1 MDKYY
6 KIPSHKIKQ
15 LIKSTI
21 GCIASD
27 KITVDGEKV
36 RYMYREEPDN
46 IYDSGWR
53 FFSGKEDQEYT
64 DNSENFSFYKINTI
78 ANYDSSI
85 IPYINMEI
93 GSVLEKDLDTD
104 TFVLVNN

>member
-1 MDKYY
+1 MKEGQIIEVISSNKRNNMDKYY

-27 KITVDGEKV
+27 KITVDGENA
-36 RYMYREEPDN
+36 RHMYREEPDN

-53 FFSGKEDQEYT
+53 FFSWKRRSGIY
-64 DNSENFSFYKINTI
+64 
-78 ANYDSSI
+78 
-85 IPYINMEI
+85 
-93 GSVLEKDLDTD
+93 
-104 TFVLVNN
+104 